1 MNSKIKIFN
10 NFFIKKLLKKNYI
23 SFMTFIFQLTLFAFV
38 ALSFILVVGVPVI
51 FASPNGWTEN
61 KRVVFSGV
69 GIWVLLVFALGVLN
83 SFVI

>member
-1 MNSKIKIFN
+1 
-10 NFFIKKLLKKNYI
+10 
-23 SFMTFIFQLTLFAFV
+23 MTFIFQLTLFAFV
-38 ALSFILVVGVPVI
+38 SLSFILVVGVPVI

>member
-10 NFFIKKLLKKNYI
+10 NFLIKKLLKKNDI

-38 ALSFILVVGVPVI
+38 AVSFILVVGVPVI

-69 GIWVLLVFALGVLN
+69 GIWVLLVLALGVLN

>member
-1 MNSKIKIFN
+1 
-10 NFFIKKLLKKNYI
+10 
-23 SFMTFIFQLTLFAFV
+23 MTFIFQLTLFAFV
-38 ALSFILVVGVPVI
+38 SLSFILVVGVPVI

-61 KRVVFSGV
+61 KGVVFSGV

>member
-1 MNSKIKIFN
+1 
-10 NFFIKKLLKKNYI
+10 
-23 SFMTFIFQLTLFAFV
+23 MTLIFQLTLFAFITV
-38 ALSFILVVGVPVI
+38 SFLLVIGVPVV

-69 GIWVLLVFALGVLN
+69 GIWILLVFAVGILN